1 MNKDSIL
8 TQIDRINTQISTLLE
23 RSYNPELSTSEQ
35 KEISKRKKKLDKT
48 RRKLNKRLDSVQ

>member
-48 RRKLNKRLDSVQ
+48 RRKLNKRLDSV

>member
-8 TQIDRINTQISTLLE
+8 IQIDRINTQISTLLE

>member
-1 MNKDSIL
+1 MNKDSIR
-8 TQIDRINTQISTLLE
+8 TQLDRLNQQISTLLE

-48 RRKLNKRLDSVQ
+48 RRKLNKRLDNV

>member
-8 TQIDRINTQISTLLE
+8 TQLDRLNQQISTLLE

-48 RRKLNKRLDSVQ
+48 RRKLNKRLDNV